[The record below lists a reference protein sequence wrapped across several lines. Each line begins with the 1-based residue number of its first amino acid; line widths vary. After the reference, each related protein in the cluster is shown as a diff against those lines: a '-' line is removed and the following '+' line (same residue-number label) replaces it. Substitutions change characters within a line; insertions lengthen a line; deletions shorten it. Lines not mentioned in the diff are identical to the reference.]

1 MGVFW
6 IAVDTEGFGADF
18 GADRALGHDLGQSN
32 VRICPHLSLAEMA
45 YLIEMWLD
53 H

>member
-1 MGVFW
+1 MRS
-6 IAVDTEGFGADF
+6 FGADF
-18 GADRALGHDLGQSN
+18 GAKRSLGHDLGQSN
-32 VRICPHLSLAEMA
+32 VRICPHLSLVGRA

>member
-1 MGVFW
+1 MRS
-6 IAVDTEGFGADF
+6 FGADF
-18 GADRALGHDLGQSN
+18 GAKRSLGHDLGQSN
-32 VRICPHLSLAEMA
+32 VRICPHLSLAERA